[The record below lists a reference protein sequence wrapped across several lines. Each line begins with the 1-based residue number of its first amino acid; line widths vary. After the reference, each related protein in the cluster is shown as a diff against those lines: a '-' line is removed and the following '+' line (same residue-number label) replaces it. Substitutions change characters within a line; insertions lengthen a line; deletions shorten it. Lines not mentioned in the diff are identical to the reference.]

1 MNCTVCELSLN
12 KAVIKQ
18 QTKGVQVA
26 WLKLGKQILSQQK
39 KKKPRRNNTYTY
51 AIFKYLNAI

>member
-26 WLKLGKQILSQQK
+26 RLKLGKQILSQQK
-39 KKKPRRNNTYTY
+39 KKKKNLGETILILMQFLNT
-51 AIFKYLNAI
+51 

>member
-26 WLKLGKQILSQQK
+26 RLKLGKQILSQQK
-39 KKKPRRNNTYTY
+39 KKKNLGETILILMQFLNT
-51 AIFKYLNAI
+51 

>member
-26 WLKLGKQILSQQK
+26 RLKLGKQILSQQK
-39 KKKPRRNNTYTY
+39 KKKT
-51 AIFKYLNAI
+51 

>member
-26 WLKLGKQILSQQK
+26 RLKLGKQILSQQK